1 MIRRFWL
8 APICLALACTS
19 GCAGL
24 LGSKSTESVDLPASQ
39 SAQAC
44 LATARELAHQGR
56 DAEAIEMYQ
65 RARRFDPKTKGVARR
80 LAVLY
85 DKQANVEAAQH
96 EFQLAFEESPRD
108 AELWNDFG
116 YYQYQHQR
124 FQEAEQAF
132 RKALELKPELSR
144 AKINLGLA
152 LGEQRRYD
160 ESFETFRCV
169 ISESA
174 ARHNVG
180 IMQLRHGEINAAEL
194 SLQNALAIEPK
205 LAQPQNVLNWLNDQ
219 RAAGPAQSAH
229 PQSGPGGVYATTL
242 AATAPVPPN
251 NVMPPM
257 PATTC
262 GYSAPVAAPPEPQA
276 LIRRFP
282 Q

>member
-1 MIRRFWL
+1 
-8 APICLALACTS
+8 
-19 GCAGL
+19 
-24 LGSKSTESVDLPASQ
+24 
-39 SAQAC
+39 
-44 LATARELAHQGR
+44 
-56 DAEAIEMYQ
+56 MYQ
-65 RARRFDPKTKGVARR
+65 RTRRFDPKTKGVAHR

-85 DKQANVEAAQH
+85 DKQANVESAQH
-96 EFQLAFEESPRD
+96 EFQLAFEEDPRD

-116 YYQYQHQR
+116 YFHLQHQR
-124 FQEAEQAF
+124 FPEAEQAF

-160 ESFETFRCV
+160 ESYQTFRCV

-180 IMQLRHGEINAAEL
+180 IMQLRHGEINAAEQ
-194 SLQNALAIEPK
+194 SLQNALAIEPR
-205 LAQPQNVLNWLNDQ
+205 LAQPQTVLTWLNNQ
-219 RAAGPAQSAH
+219 RTSGPAQSAQ
-229 PQSGPGGVYATTL
+229 PGPGGVYATTL
-242 AATAPVPPN
+242 AATAPVTPN

-257 PATTC
+257 PATAC
-262 GYSAPVAAPPEPQA
+262 GYNASVAAPQEPQP